1 MTLRRCKGPALVLV
15 PGQTP
20 RHFLPHVLGVCT
32 GTCTWTD
39 ALALLPSRTW
49 GSVASRAN
57 GVGTRFVRNGPVPV
71 HSLRVGGR
79 PPTVPRPATER
90 GSPFGGF
97 PVSSD
102 FRVLATLSSVSWEGR
117 HPGDEVETGDVGV
130 RNWCLLLT
138 LGVARDSSGSCVPI
152 GTQGESP
159 RRSSLRCGYGGDVAT
174 QCWLWGDGAFGTNL
188 WGTWFGHSTG
198 VGHHYSRD
206 SVDVTT
212 GC

>member
-1 MTLRRCKGPALVLV
+1 MTLRRCEGSALVLV
-15 PGQTP
+15 PGLTP
-20 RHFLPHVLGVCT
+20 RHFHPHALGACT
-32 GTCTWTD
+32 GTCTRTD
-39 ALALLPSRTW
+39 APTLQPSRTW
-49 GSVASRAN
+49 GSVASRADR
-57 GVGTRFVRNGPVPV
+57 VGTCFVRNCSVPV

-79 PPTVPRPATER
+79 LPTVPRPAAER

-97 PVSSD
+97 FVSSD
-102 FRVLATLSSVSWEGR
+102 FLVLATLSSVSWEGR
-117 HPGDEVETGDVGV
+117 HRGEEVGACDVGV
-130 RNWCLLLT
+130 RNWCQLLT
-138 LGVARDSSGSCVPI
+138 LGVARDSSGSCAPI

-174 QCWLWGDGAFGTNL
+174 QCWLWGDGAFGTDL